1 METDNL
7 TETKIETEGERY
19 VYNMYNLYLIV
30 YK

>member
-19 VYNMYNLYLIV
+19 VYMYNLYLIV

>member
-19 VYNMYNLYLIV
+19 VNMYNLYLIV